1 VYRVGID
8 KVTLAGAVIGF
19 LSLGFHFVILR
30 PNRLSS
36 GEGLFVWN
44 SLSSPETLLLALL
57 WLCALGTGFSH
68 RENRPFRLAPGLIG
82 NVILV
87 LVFFLTARMAW
98 STTDPNLPFLRISIG
113 FGGWMM
119 AFASYILILSSQQ
132 KLEGEGF
139 LRLLVSFSGMAALV
153 VLFASGY
160 MSDMSVI
167 KEFSA
172 RQGRFL
178 SELSQHLILAGSS
191 VCIATVIGTGL
202 GVWAFRSRFLE
213 RPVFFF
219 VNTVQ
224 TLPSLA
230 LFGLMIAPLALLSQK
245 YPVLRDFG
253 IQGIGWAPALIALS
267 LYALLPITRNT
278 YTSLRIL
285 DPDVIEAG
293 RGMGMNGLQLL
304 WRVEIPLSLP
314 IILSGIRTALVQ
326 SIGNTT
332 VAALIGAGGL
342 GVFVFQGL
350 GQAVPDLILLGAV
363 PVILLSVFTDKL
375 MALLIH
381 HITPKGLDVGQ
392 EPAS

>member
-1 VYRVGID
+1 MHRVGID
-8 KVTLAGAVIGF
+8 RVTLAGAVIGLCSF
-19 LSLGFHFVILR
+19 GLHFAVLR

-36 GEGLFVWN
+36 GDGLFVWN
-44 SLSSPETLLLALL
+44 ALPSSEAIILVLL
-57 WLCALGTGFSH
+57 WLCALGAGLLY
-68 RENRPFRLAPGLIG
+68 RKNRPFRLAPGLIG
-82 NVILV
+82 NVVLV
-87 LVFFLTARMAW
+87 LVFLFTAGMATN
-98 STTDPNLPFLRISIG
+98 TTDPDLPFLRISIG
-113 FGGWMM
+113 SGGWIM

-132 KLEGEGF
+132 KLADRGF
-139 LRLLVSFSGMAALV
+139 LRLFVSLSGLTAI
-153 VLFASGY
+153 VLLLATGHL
-160 MSDMSVI
+160 SDISVI

-178 SELSQHLILAGSS
+178 SELSQHLIIAGAS
-191 VCIATVIGTGL
+191 VGIATIIGTGL
-202 GVWAFRSRFLE
+202 GVWAFRSRILE

-230 LFGLMIAPLALLSQK
+230 LFGLMIAPLALLSQR
-245 YPVLRDFG
+245 YPVLRDLG

-293 RGMGMNGLQLL
+293 RGMGMNGLQVL
-304 WRVEIPLSLP
+304 WRIEIPLSLP

-350 GQAVPDLILLGAV
+350 GQAVPDLILLGAI
-363 PVILLSVFTDKL
+363 PVIVLSVCTDKL
-375 MALLIH
+375 MAILIH
-381 HITPKGLDVGQ
+381 QITPKGIALQ
-392 EPAS
+392 EEPAS

>member
-1 VYRVGID
+1 MYRVGID

>member
-1 VYRVGID
+1 MHRVCID
-8 KVTLAGAVIGF
+8 RVTLAGAVIGL
-19 LSLGFHFVILR
+19 LSFGLHVVVLR

-36 GEGLFVWN
+36 GDGLFVWN
-44 SLSSPETLLLALL
+44 ALPSPEALILTLL
-57 WLCALGTGFSH
+57 WLCALGTGFSF

-87 LVFFLTARMAW
+87 LIFLFTARMAGN
-98 STTDPNLPFLRISIG
+98 TADPDLPFLRISIG
-113 FGGWMM
+113 FGGWIM
-119 AFASYILILSSQQ
+119 AFAAYILILSSQQ
-132 KLEGEGF
+132 KLAGKGF
-139 LRLLVSFSGMAALV
+139 LRLCVSLSGLAVIAL
-153 VLFASGY
+153 LLATGY
-160 MSDMSVI
+160 LSDISVI

-178 SELSQHLILAGSS
+178 SELSRHLLLAGSA
-191 VCIATVIGTGL
+191 VCIATVIGTVL
-202 GVWAFRSRFLE
+202 GVWAFRSRILE

-230 LFGLMIAPLALLSQK
+230 LFGLMIAPLALLSQR

-293 RGMGMNGLQLL
+293 RGMGMSGFQVL
-304 WRVEIPLSLP
+304 WRIEIPLSLP
-314 IILSGIRTALVQ
+314 IMLSGIRTALVQ

-350 GQAVPDLILLGAV
+350 GQAVPDLILLGAI
-363 PVILLSVFTDKL
+363 PVIILSVFTDKL
-375 MALLIH
+375 MAILIH
-381 HITPKGLDVGQ
+381 QITPKGIEVQ
-392 EPAS
+392 EEPAS

>member
-1 VYRVGID
+1 MHKIGID
-8 KVTLAGAVIGF
+8 RVTLAGAVIGLCSF
-19 LSLGFHFVILR
+19 GLHFAVLR

-44 SLSSPETLLLALL
+44 ALPSSEAIILIFL
-57 WLCALGTGFSH
+57 WLCALGSGLLY
-68 RENRPFRLAPGLIG
+68 RKNRSFRLAPGLIG

-87 LVFFLTARMAW
+87 LVFLFIATMAGD
-98 STTDPNLPFLRISIG
+98 TTDPDLPFLRVSIG
-113 FGGWMM
+113 FGGWIM

-132 KLEGEGF
+132 KLADRGF
-139 LRLLVSFSGMAALV
+139 LRLFVSLSGLTAIALLLVTGHL
-153 VLFASGY
+153 
-160 MSDMSVI
+160 SDISVI

-178 SELSQHLILAGSS
+178 SELTQHLIIAGVS
-191 VCIATVIGTGL
+191 VGIATVIGTGL
-202 GVWAFRSRFLE
+202 GIWAFRNRTLE

-230 LFGLMIAPLALLSQK
+230 LFGLMIAPLALLSQR

-285 DPDVIEAG
+285 DPAVIEAG
-293 RGMGMNGLQLL
+293 RGMGMSGLQVL

-350 GQAVPDLILLGAV
+350 GQAVPDLILLGAI
-363 PVILLSVFTDKL
+363 PVIVLSVCTDKL
-375 MALLIH
+375 MTILIH
-381 HITPKGLDVGQ
+381 QITPKGIALQ
-392 EPAS
+392 EEPAS

>member
-1 VYRVGID
+1 VYKVGID
-8 KVTLAGAVIGF
+8 KVTLAGAFIGL

-36 GEGLFVWN
+36 GEGLLVWN
-44 SLSSPETLLLALL
+44 ALPSPETLLLVLL
-57 WLCALGTGFSH
+57 WICALGTAFSY
-68 RENRPFRLAPGLIG
+68 RENHAFRLAPGLIG

-87 LVFFLTARMAW
+87 LVFLLTARMAG
-98 STTDPNLPFLRISIG
+98 STTDPGLPFLRISIG

-119 AFASYILILSSQQ
+119 AFAAYILILSSQQ
-132 KLEGEGF
+132 KLTGRGG
-139 LRLLVSFSGMAALV
+139 LRLCVSLSGMGALV
-153 VLFASGY
+153 ILFASGY
-160 MSDMSVI
+160 MSDISVI

-178 SELSQHLILAGSS
+178 SELSQHLILAGAS

-293 RGMGMNGLQLL
+293 RGMGMSGLQVL

-375 MALLIH
+375 MAILIH
-381 HITPKGLDVGQ
+381 QITPKGIEVQ
-392 EPAS
+392 EAPAS